1 MSLNRVPGDDI
12 QLVTILD
19 STASLPPREWGAA
32 HRGGDSKEALL
43 VEEAKMQEGAG
54 RDVLHTRQVT
64 AEGGGARE
72 GGGVARGGG
81 PKGWTGRV
89 GEIVVRYVSG
99 CQVSLK
105 CHECSASPSFM

>member
-19 STASLPPREWGAA
+19 STASLPPPRVGSCTPWWRQQRSPP
-32 HRGGDSKEALL
+32 RGGSQDAG
-43 VEEAKMQEGAG
+43 GAG

-99 CQVSLK
+99 CQMSLK
-105 CHECSASPSFM
+105 CHECSAVPSFM